1 MHTIVENIQS
11 NQKYSLLKVKII
23 TGRTHQIRLHLSS
36 VGHPIIGDSKYG
48 DFELN
53 RYLKKTY
60 HFQNQFLHAYQIQF
74 VKPIGSLKYLQDVVI
89 QSPLPQNLERLKK
102 ILFQ

>member
-1 MHTIVENIQS
+1 M
-11 NQKYSLLKVKII
+11 KII

-36 VGHPIIGDSKYG
+36 AGHPIIGDSKYG

-60 HFQNQFLHAYQIQF
+60 HFQNQFLHAYSICF
-74 VKPIGSLKYLQDVVI
+74 VKPIGSLKYLQDHVI
-89 QSPLPQNLERLKK
+89 TCPLPQNLEVLKNA
-102 ILFQ
+102 LFHEKNL